1 MLHVPQKKLLPLLI
15 LLLLAALAPAAAQ
28 TKPAATSIEPA
39 AAPATAPAAAI
50 AVSAPTTGA
59 AAPLASAVPF
69 NVEAATQ
76 AYLNTLTPAQ
86 KAKSDAYFEGGY
98 WLQVFELLYALGVA
112 AVFLGLGLGRW
123 LQARTQRLPR
133 PGLRTLAFAAGYLLL
148 AWALSLPLD
157 IYEGYVREHA
167 YGMSNQTFG
176 EWFGENLTSLGLS
189 VVFGSFIILAFY
201 GAVRRA
207 GRSWWA
213 WGTGLAAV
221 FLVVGIFAGPVLIS
235 PLFNKSTPLPAGPIR
250 AAILSMAR
258 ANGVPADNVYL
269 VDASRQ
275 TKRISANVSGIG
287 STIRVSLNDNLL
299 NRCTPQEVQA
309 VMGHEL
315 GHYVLNHV
323 QKMLVFFTLI
333 IGLSLWLVDWAFRRL
348 TARYGAAWG
357 ITDLGDVAG
366 LPLALALFSVFMFLA
381 TPVRNTIIRT
391 NEQEADLFGLN
402 AARQP
407 DAFASTAMKLSEYR
421 KIDPSPL
428 EEAIFYDHP
437 SGHTRVHCAMRWKA
451 EHLNGQ

>member
-1 MLHVPQKKLLPLLI
+1 MLTLLF
-15 LLLLAALAPAAAQ
+15 LLLAATPARVLAQAPGTAPA
-28 TKPAATSIEPA
+28 TNMPAAGTPTASA
-39 AAPATAPAAAI
+39 AAPVPAA
-50 AVSAPTTGA
+50 
-59 AAPLASAVPF
+59 PF
-69 NVEAATQ
+69 DVEAATQ

-98 WLQVFELLYALGVA
+98 WLQLVDLLYGLAVA
-112 AVFLGLGLGRW
+112 VVFLRLGLGRW

-133 PGLRTLAFAAGYLLL
+133 RWLRTLAFAAGYLLL
-148 AWALSLPLD
+148 AWGLSLPLD
-157 IYEGYVREHA
+157 IYEGYLREHA

-176 EWFGENLTSLGLS
+176 AWLSENLTSLGLS
-189 VVFGSFIILAFY
+189 VVFGSLIILAFY
-201 GAVRRA
+201 AAVRRA

-221 FLVVGIFAGPVLIS
+221 FLMIGIFAGPVLIS

-250 AAILSMAR
+250 TAILSMAR

-269 VDASRQ
+269 IDASRQ

-315 GHYVLNHV
+315 GHYVLNHIP
-323 QKMLVFFTLI
+323 KMLVFFTLLVG
-333 IGLSLWLVDWAFRRL
+333 IGLWLVDWAFRRL
-348 TARYGAAWG
+348 MARHGTAWG
-357 ITDLGDVAG
+357 ISGVDDVAG
-366 LPLALALFSVFMFLA
+366 LPLALALLAAFMFLA

-391 NEQEADLFGLN
+391 NEQEADIFGLN

-437 SGHTRVHCAMRWKA
+437 SGHTRVYNAMRWKA
-451 EHLNGQ
+451 EHLDGQ